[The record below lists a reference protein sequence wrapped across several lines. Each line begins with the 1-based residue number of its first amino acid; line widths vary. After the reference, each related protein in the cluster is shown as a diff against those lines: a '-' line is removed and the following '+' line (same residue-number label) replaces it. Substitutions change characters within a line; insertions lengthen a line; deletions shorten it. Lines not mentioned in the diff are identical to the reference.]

1 MSREPSDLLKRKMKN
16 LFDKR
21 FAELVVY
28 VKEHGR
34 FPVPSQNA
42 ILSSWISG
50 LKSRNRKGIIDKV
63 FYRKLNSLGIEWGE
77 NVNHWMERTNELKCF
92 LMKEKR
98 LPDINTN
105 FKMKVWMNT
114 QIKKLHKGKLTD
126 DKKIAIEEIEFL
138 VNEMQVKKLT
148 NADIIKVEKEKI
160 FQREIQSLINFR
172 AEHPDKWPDYI
183 KGDASEKNIAKW
195 CRLQKRRYMHN
206 ELEEQMIKQLEVI
219 GFSFDI
225 YSGFWYTR
233 FNELKAHISQYKTLP
248 TRSNGLHLLSWSKNQ
263 FRTFDFLSEDK
274 QKLLDSI
281 QFKTFFPA

>member
-138 VNEMQVKKLT
+138 VNEMQVKRLT

-160 FQREIQSLINFR
+160 FQREIQLLINFR
-172 AEHPDKWPDYI
+172 AEHPGRWPDYI
-183 KGDASEKNIAKW
+183 KGDASEKILAKW

-206 ELEEQMIKQLEVI
+206 ELEEQMIKQLEAI
-219 GFSFDI
+219 GFSFDM

-248 TRSNGLHLLSWSKNQ
+248 NRSNGLHLLAWSKNQ